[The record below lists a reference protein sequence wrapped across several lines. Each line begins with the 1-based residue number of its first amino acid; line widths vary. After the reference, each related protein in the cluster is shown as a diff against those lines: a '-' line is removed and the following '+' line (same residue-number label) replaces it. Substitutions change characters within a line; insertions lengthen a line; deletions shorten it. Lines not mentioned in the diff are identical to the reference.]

1 MGMKDIKSG
10 HLPMRIAG
18 AAIVVFC
25 AAGIAAALG
34 WIPTSMGGSDDPK
47 PIELTAAP
55 AQSGDAEAHADLV
68 QTPNRKARPTRCND
82 CGVVESIREIADP
95 SEASNAVRC
104 ETRDPA
110 EGIAGGNQDEESV
123 AIATLVAWHVYVRTG
138 LGCGNEGALPPP
150 SRHSSTLHYEI
161 VVVFRDGSRRAFRDV
176 VNESRVPTWRLGDRV
191 KIMTEVI

>member
-1 MGMKDIKSG
+1 MGMKNIKSG
-10 HLPMRIAG
+10 YLPMRIAG

-25 AAGIAAALG
+25 AAAIAAALG
-34 WIPTSMGGSDDPK
+34 WIPTSMGGGDDPK
-47 PIELTAAP
+47 SIELTAAP
-55 AQSGDAEAHADLV
+55 AQSRDAQAHADLV
-68 QTPNRKARPTRCND
+68 QTQSRNARPTRCND
-82 CGVVESIREIADP
+82 CGVVESMREIADP
-95 SEASNAVRC
+95 SEASNVVRC

-110 EGIAGGNQDEESV
+110 QGIAGGNQDEESV

-138 LGCGNEGALPPP
+138 MGCGNEGALAPS

-161 VVVFRDGSRRAFRDV
+161 IVVFRDGSRRAFRDV